1 MRAALL
7 LLAVALTALAA
18 RADLPVAPPPR
29 AIADDGSRPPVPA
42 PEPPKK
48 AEDPAAVVERIIKN
62 SKDVGDRLAKTD
74 TGTDTRGTQQKI
86 LKDIDDL
93 INRQDDPP
101 PPKDNKDNKDNKDD
115 KNKDKK
121 DMNPDM
127 PPPTGDMMKDKGM
140 DMGMGMGKDKDMGM
154 PMGKDMG
161 MGMPKDMGMGM
172 GMPMGG
178 MGDAPPKSGERRPRM
193 GDPNGGDK
201 KDKSDKSGKGMDHP
215 PIDKN
220 KEPKDKTGKDQKPS
234 EGKNPKGG
242 TSGGG
247 TNGKEGKPG
256 GLPFDDDV
264 AKDVWGHLPD
274 KLRQQMTQFYKDDV
288 MPKYADLLKLYY
300 SSLSDKGQPPAPAPA
315 VPKK

>member
-1 MRAALL
+1 MRAALPV
-7 LLAVALTALAA
+7 LAVALTALAA

-29 AIADDGSRPPVPA
+29 AVADDGSRPPVPP

-62 SKDVGDRLAKTD
+62 SKEVGDRLAKTD
-74 TGTDTRGTQQKI
+74 TGTDTRGTQKQI

-101 PPKDNKDNKDNKDD
+101 PKDNKDNKDNKDKD
-115 KNKDKK
+115 KN

-127 PPPTGDMMKDKGM
+127 PPPMGGDMMKDKGM
-140 DMGMGMGKDKDMGM
+140 DKSMDKGMDKGMGM

-161 MGMPKDMGMGM
+161 MGMGMGMGKDMGM

-178 MGDAPPKSGERRPRM
+178 MNDAPPKSGERRPRM

-201 KDKSDKSGKGMDHP
+201 KDKGDKGGKGMDHP

-220 KEPKDKTGKDQKPS
+220 GKEPKDKSGKETKP
-234 EGKNPKGG
+234 GDAKNPKGG
-242 TSGGG
+242 NGGG
-247 TNGKEGKPG
+247 NVGGKDGKQG

-288 MPKYADLLKLYY
+288 MPKYAELLKLYY
-300 SSLSDKGQPPAPAPA
+300 SSLSEKGQPPPA